1 VLYFLDTSALVKRY
15 HVELG
20 SPMVIG
26 LFDDPVNY
34 LAICSLSLAETLA
47 VLVRRRRRAE
57 ISEEDFD
64 TARFRV
70 ALDISTERVGVIDD
84 REVNLALRG
93 ERLQIGDE
101 LRRLVQR
108 VGWPLEQH
116 REIQVAVGPQRSRC
130 CGAELQQQQ
139 DAVPA
144 GDVVEL
150 GGIHGAIIASHALEL
165 GGSPRTAR
173 PGGC

>member
-1 VLYFLDTSALVKRY
+1 MLYFLDTSALVKRY

-70 ALDISTERVGVIDD
+70 ALDISTERVGVIDVE
-84 REVNLALRG
+84 RRHILAAHDLI
-93 ERLQIGDE
+93 LQH
-101 LRRLVQR
+101 
-108 VGWPLEQH
+108 PLS
-116 REIQVAVGPQRSRC
+116 GM
-130 CGAELQQQQ
+130 
-139 DAVPA
+139 DAVILACALDLTEDSPIFVCA
-144 GDVVEL
+144 DVRSGLLRAAEACGL
-150 GGIHGAIIASHALEL
+150 STLNPLSPDPSH
-165 GGSPRTAR
+165 
-173 PGGC
+173 